1 MLKRGRHFKSLK
13 AEELHRVRLAAK
25 RLRYVAD
32 FLLPLY
38 GDRKP
43 VRRFSRKLADL
54 QEELG
59 FYNDIAITTSLFER
73 LGAEFLGERHSC
85 SRDRRLA
92 GTCIDRR

>member
-1 MLKRGRHFKSLK
+1 MRGRRFKSLK
-13 AEELHRVRLAAK
+13 AEQLHRLRLAAK

-38 GDRKP
+38 EDRKS

-59 FYNDIAITTSLFER
+59 SNNDMAVTASLFEG
-73 LGAEFLGERHSC
+73 LGAEC
-85 SRDRRLA
+85 SLDPSH
-92 GTCIDRR
+92 